1 METPY
6 NQPLFI
12 ATSYNSDLFIKS
24 SFYLFKNSGNTLCSF
39 CGLCRDG
46 GGLSCWKRIR
56 CVLYPLHRTAL
67 HRTCLTHVTCDR
79 PANKCAL
86 RLLLPLPL
94 PLSLSVCV
102 CAGVFVFVCGTATA
116 GYKQHKHLY
125 LSASVCVCVC
135 ARISS
140 TMRLYM
146 CVCVLYIN
154 RPLGGSPSPNTLA
167 SPPTSA
173 SPFLY
178 LFILPAPL
186 HSSSHFTLLL
196 SLTAPL
202 ALRARSNWNNNTTK
216 HTQKKSN
223 FVQRC
228 DPWPKI
234 VMRNLL
240 WHKHMLAFCLL
251 CRLLLLL

>member
-1 METPY
+1 M
-6 NQPLFI
+6 
-12 ATSYNSDLFIKS
+12 
-24 SFYLFKNSGNTLCSF
+24 FKNSGNTLCSF

-102 CAGVFVFVCGTATA
+102 CAGVGVFVFVCGTATA

-140 TMRLYM
+140 TMRLYI
-146 CVCVLYIN
+146 CVCVVYQSPFGRQPVPKHSGIASYFSFSF
-154 RPLGGSPSPNTLA
+154 PLPLH
-167 SPPTSA
+167 PPCP
-173 SPFLY
+173 SPFLK
-178 LFILPAPL
+178 PL
-186 HSSSHFTLLL
+186 HSLTLFDSAAGVESAKQLKQQHNQ
-196 SLTAPL
+196 TH
-202 ALRARSNWNNNTTK
+202 TK
-216 HTQKKSN
+216 KKKKSN

>member
-12 ATSYNSDLFIKS
+12 ATSYNSALFIKS

-102 CAGVFVFVCGTATA
+102 CAGVGVFVFVCGTATA

-125 LSASVCVCVC
+125 LSASVCVCVFVRVSRALC
-135 ARISS
+135 DCI
-140 TMRLYM
+140 Y
-146 CVCVLYIN
+146 VCVLYIN

-202 ALRARSNWNNNTTK
+202 ALRARSN
-216 HTQKKSN
+216 
-223 FVQRC
+223 
-228 DPWPKI
+228 
-234 VMRNLL
+234 
-240 WHKHMLAFCLL
+240 
-251 CRLLLLL
+251 